1 MNTTHKILVIILILI
16 ITLCILFYIF
26 RVPIFKYTGTKMGI
40 VPSDK
45 NVIEMASFETLDNEG
60 FFNEEYRKKHGDIKA
75 ELLHK
80 DNGTYEIVSI
90 YKVKLITIKTI
101 DGFKGL
107 TNFAIVAL
115 DEMSSAPEGQIYKYS
130 LDKILGAR
138 QYSKTLGAKF
148 AIYSQNTNP
157 NPQTP

>member
-1 MNTTHKILVIILILI
+1 MCFVL
-16 ITLCILFYIF
+16 YIF

-45 NVIEMASFETLDNEG
+45 NIIEMASFETLDNEV

-80 DNGTYEIVSI
+80 DNRTYEIVSI

-115 DEMSSAPEGQIYKYS
+115 DEMSSAPEGKIYKYP
-130 LDKILGAR
+130 LDNILETR
-138 QYSKTLGAKF
+138 QYSKKLGVKF
-148 AIYSQNTNP
+148 AIYSDFTKP
-157 NPQTP
+157 SKPLTP